1 MKIRTS
7 YVSNSSSSS
16 YIIQGKRIYSE
27 DVNID
32 NFKDI
37 YVFGNWISD
46 GQDVFKLCDVFVDFE
61 EFLVYEPALSDN
73 RMVIAKTSECED
85 DMGVPI
91 CKDAEAIFV
100 VNKNYNST
108 QNMDEFTERYKDKI
122 INSLRK
128 DKKDENKNR
137 FRK

>member
-27 DVNID
+27 DVNRD
-32 NFKDI
+32 NFKEI
-37 YVFGNWISD
+37 YVFGNWIND
-46 GQDVFKLCDVFVDFE
+46 GQDVFKLSDIFMDFE
-61 EFLVYEPALSDN
+61 EFMVYEPALNDN
-73 RMVIAKTSECED
+73 RMVIVKTIECEV

-100 VNKNYNST
+100 VDKDYHST
-108 QNMDEFTERYKDKI
+108 QNMDEFTERYKDQI

-128 DKKDENKNR
+128 DKKDKNKNR